1 MNTNRRHMTGDH
13 LGPSVRRATL
23 LVRAVDAILGTH
35 RRKGRLQEKRHALAT
50 RMSSRADDYLRYARD
65 LRVPFDNNEAERV
78 IRMSKLRIKVS
89 GSMRSLAGAEAFC
102 AIRSYLATA
111 TRHGT
116 GWLEALTQALDGNP
130 WIPGTALASPH
141 CTAWRTWRGPGA
153 ALNREVA
160 GVARIG
166 ALPQGLGMADPQ
178 SSRGGQSDLPATV
191 AGEELRASH
200 ADRDQVVELLGVA
213 AGDGRLS
220 PEELDD
226 RLERA
231 LTARTYAELAAL
243 TADLP
248 ATPGAAVV
256 PPGAGAVSATP
267 KDLARIHVH
276 GSSVRR
282 DGRWVVPKELDVKVR
297 GGGVTL
303 DFTEAVITQPLLR
316 ITAEVRGGGLRLIT
330 RPGIVVDADDI
341 SVHGGSVTL
350 PKPPGPGV
358 PVLLRV
364 EIAGSV
370 RGAGITA
377 GPPPPPRRPR
387 RTFWQWL
394 RRAPRRPAIAA

>member
-1 MNTNRRHMTGDH
+1 MVVNGTCRPATG
-13 LGPSVRRATL
+13 P
-23 LVRAVDAILGTH
+23 
-35 RRKGRLQEKRHALAT
+35 
-50 RMSSRADDYLRYARD
+50 
-65 LRVPFDNNEAERV
+65 
-78 IRMSKLRIKVS
+78 
-89 GSMRSLAGAEAFC
+89 AGKAA
-102 AIRSYLATA
+102 AAK
-111 TRHGT
+111 
-116 GWLEALTQALDGNP
+116 
-130 WIPGTALASPH
+130 SP
-141 CTAWRTWRGPGA
+141 
-153 ALNREVA
+153 

-166 ALPQGLGMADPQ
+166 ALPYGLGMADPQ
-178 SSRGGQSDLPATV
+178 SSTGGQSDLPAAV

-200 ADRDQVVELLGVA
+200 ADRDQVVEVLRVA
-213 AGDGRLS
+213 AGDGRITA
-220 PEELDD
+220 EELDD

-248 ATPGAAVV
+248 ATPGAAALV
-256 PPGAGAVSATP
+256 PPGAGAASVTA
-267 KDLARIHVH
+267 KDLARIDVR

-341 SVHGGSVTL
+341 SVRGGSITL
-350 PKPPGPGV
+350 PEPPGPGD

-370 RGAGITA
+370 HGAGITA
-377 GPPPPPRRPR
+377 GPPPPPRPPR

-394 RRAPRRPAIAA
+394 RRAPRPPAIAA